1 MIKKL
6 FSKYRLAIWGISIYD
21 AKGPFHITNK
31 RDKKN
36 PVLTY
41 KDVTDCDAQFIA
53 DPFMIKYEDLW
64 YMFFEIYDEARQTGV
79 IGMATSADGYD
90 WKYDKVV
97 LEEDFHLS
105 YPYVFE
111 YNGKIYM
118 MPETGQSNYI
128 KIYEAENFPYGWKC
142 IKNIIEGEFLDSSL
156 FSYDDKLWILTNKLS
171 ENKRSL
177 SLFYSHNLMDGWIEH
192 PQSPLIENDQR
203 SMRPAGRVVVDD
215 NKIIRYSQDGIDY
228 YGKLI
233 RAYEIT
239 KLTTTE
245 YEEKE
250 LGIIGENSNI
260 EDSWNKDGM
269 HTIDMH
275 KLKDKEWIS
284 VVDGHYFKDV
294 NVVYQKLKY
303 AFLSKF
309 GKHKGRL

>member
-1 MIKKL
+1 
-6 FSKYRLAIWGISIYD
+6 
-21 AKGPFHITNK
+21 
-31 RDKKN
+31 
-36 PVLTY
+36 
-41 KDVTDCDAQFIA
+41 
-53 DPFMIKYEDLW
+53 
-64 YMFFEIYDEARQTGV
+64 
-79 IGMATSADGYD
+79 
-90 WKYDKVV
+90 
-97 LEEDFHLS
+97 
-105 YPYVFE
+105 
-111 YNGKIYM
+111 M

-128 KIYEAENFPYGWKC
+128 KIYEAENFPYRWKC

-275 KLKDKEWIS
+275 KLKDKEWIA

-303 AFLSKF
+303 AFLGKF

>member
-21 AKGPFHITNK
+21 GKGPFHITNERNK
-31 RDKKN
+31 QN

-41 KDVTDCDAQFIA
+41 KDITDCDAQFIA
-53 DPFMIKYEDLW
+53 DPFMIKHKDLW

-79 IGMATSADGYD
+79 IGMATSTDGYD
-90 WKYDKVV
+90 WKYDRVV

-111 YNGKIYM
+111 YEGKIYM
-118 MPETGQSNYI
+118 MPETGQSKYI

-142 IKNIIEGEFLDSSL
+142 VKNIIEGEFLDSSL
-156 FSYDDKLWILTNKLS
+156 FSYDDKLWILTNKLN
-171 ENKRSL
+171 ENGRSL
-177 SLFYSHNLMDGWIEH
+177 NLFYSHNLMNGWV
-192 PQSPLIENDQR
+192 
-203 SMRPAGRVVVDD
+203 VVVDND
-215 NKIIRYSQDGIDY
+215 KIVRYSQDGTDY

-250 LGIIGENSNI
+250 LGIIGKDSNI
-260 EDSWNKDGM
+260 EGSWNKDGM

-275 KLKDKEWIS
+275 KLKDKEWIA

-303 AFLSKF
+303 AFLGKF

>member
-128 KIYEAENFPYGWKC
+128 KIYEAENFPYGLKC

-275 KLKDKEWIS
+275 KLKDKEWIA